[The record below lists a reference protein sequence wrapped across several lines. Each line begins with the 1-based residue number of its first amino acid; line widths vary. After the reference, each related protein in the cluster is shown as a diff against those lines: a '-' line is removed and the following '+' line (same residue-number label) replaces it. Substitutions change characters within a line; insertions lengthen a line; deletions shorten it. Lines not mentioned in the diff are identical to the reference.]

1 MAALDIL
8 FLNLHRRYLNVEP
21 NYGGFIG
28 IYILSAFARQEG
40 YEAKGYSG
48 SLEKGLQI
56 LDELCAAEK
65 VSMIGLYCD
74 YENIT
79 ENIFISRHVK
89 EKYNLPVIVGGP
101 QATALKENFFIVSK
115 CDAVVRYEGEI
126 TVLELMNFYL
136 EGVGELENILGT
148 AYLTENGLK
157 INSER
162 PLIKNLDALP
172 FIDAE
177 CYLDKENF
185 YLNLGIMTGRGCP
198 FHCAFCHEGAHT
210 RQVRFRSV
218 ENVLAEVDA
227 YLKNFPADEEIY
239 IFFTDDTFT
248 LNTERVK
255 RICMG
260 LAERRKNHNLKFF
273 CEGHIHTLYKNPEMI
288 EYLAEG
294 GCIRMQI
301 GLEAGTERI
310 LKAYGKNTT
319 PEEIFEVVRRCRDA
333 GIQQIYGNIILGGA
347 FFSREIFEAD
357 KKFVQKLILESQGVV
372 EIGVVTFWPLAET
385 KMTRCPADF
394 GMKICDPEFITSV
407 GDFPQTETAELDRW
421 TIAEMRQ
428 ELHAA
433 VFSQMAEML
442 KNWQVPT
449 ERILSWFPK
458 SRHNNYGM
466 WYNELRRQEILY
478 AYYEILKIGEG
489 FQSAQI
495 ENLAAAHP
503 MRVAIL
509 YKYLK
514 RLNESTVEICGEKF
528 FGKELEILLMTTGK
542 LSVEEISARVKM
554 EIPKVLEVLTKLERK
569 HLIVY
574 ILH

>member
-40 YEAKGYSG
+40 YEAKGFSG
-48 SLEKGLQI
+48 SLEKGLKI

-74 YENIT
+74 YENVT

-101 QATALKENFFIVSK
+101 QATALAEDFFIASK

-136 EGVGELENILGT
+136 EGVGEIENILGA

-157 INSER
+157 INPER

-172 FIDAE
+172 FIDAN
-177 CYLDKENF
+177 CYLDEENF
-185 YLNLGIMTGRGCP
+185 YLNFGIMTGRGCP

-227 YLKNFPADEEIY
+227 YLKNFPANEEIY

-255 RICMG
+255 QICMG
-260 LAERRKNHNLKFF
+260 LAERRKTRSLKFF

-288 EYLAEG
+288 EYLAKG

-301 GLEAGTERI
+301 GLEAGTEKV
-310 LKAYGKNTT
+310 LKSYGKNTT
-319 PEEIFEVVRRCRDA
+319 PAEIFEVVRRCRDA

-347 FFSREIFEAD
+347 NFSREIFEAD
-357 KKFVQKLILESQGVV
+357 KKFVRQLIQESQGVV
-372 EIGVVTFWPLAET
+372 EIGAVTFWPLPET
-385 KMTRCPADF
+385 KMTRCPENF
-394 GMKICDPEFITSV
+394 GIKICDSEFVTSV
-407 GDFPQTETAELDRW
+407 GDFPQTETAELDRL

-428 ELHAA
+428 ELHTS

-442 KNWQVPT
+442 ENWQVPT

-489 FQSAQI
+489 FQSAQV

-503 MRVAIL
+503 LRVAML
-509 YKYLK
+509 YKHLRK
-514 RLNESTVEICGEKF
+514 IDESTFEICGEKF
-528 FGKELEILLMTTGK
+528 FGKELEIILLTTGK
-542 LSVEEISARVKM
+542 LSVAEISSRVKM
-554 EIPKVLEVLTKLERK
+554 EIPKVLQVLSKLERK
-569 HLIVY
+569 HFIVY
-574 ILH
+574 TLH

>member
-40 YEAKGYSG
+40 YEAKGFSG
-48 SLEKGLQI
+48 SLEKGLKI

-74 YENIT
+74 YENVT

-101 QATALKENFFIVSK
+101 QATALAEDFFIASK

-136 EGVGELENILGT
+136 EGVGEIENILGA

-157 INSER
+157 INPER

-172 FIDAE
+172 FIDAN
-177 CYLDKENF
+177 CYLDEENF
-185 YLNLGIMTGRGCP
+185 YLNFGIMTGRGCP

-227 YLKNFPADEEIY
+227 YLKNFPANEEIY

-255 RICMG
+255 QICMG
-260 LAERRKNHNLKFF
+260 LAERRKTRSLKFF

-288 EYLAEG
+288 EYLAKG

-301 GLEAGTERI
+301 GLEAGTEKI

-347 FFSREIFEAD
+347 NFSREIFEAD
-357 KKFVQKLILESQGVV
+357 KKFVRQLIQESQGVV
-372 EIGVVTFWPLAET
+372 EIGAVTFWPLPET
-385 KMTRCPADF
+385 KMTRCPENF
-394 GMKICDPEFITSV
+394 GIKICDSEFVTSV
-407 GDFPQTETAELDRW
+407 GDFPQTETAELDRLS
-421 TIAEMRQ
+421 IAEMRQ
-428 ELHAA
+428 ELHTA

-442 KNWQVPT
+442 ENWQVPT

-489 FQSAQI
+489 FQSAQV

-503 MRVAIL
+503 LRVAML
-509 YKYLK
+509 YKHLRK
-514 RLNESTVEICGEKF
+514 IDESTFEICGEKF
-528 FGKELEILLMTTGK
+528 FGKELEIILLTTGK
-542 LSVEEISARVKM
+542 LSVAEISSRVKM
-554 EIPKVLEVLTKLERK
+554 EIPKVLQVLSKLERK
-569 HLIVY
+569 HFIVY
-574 ILH
+574 TLH